1 MGSPNEMRRTT
12 VTHNSDE
19 LKAAAKGVKDTDKAG
34 SKSFGF
40 IQFAEHGKN
49 DVTNRMK
56 KAIVQKR
63 SLRKKMRSSW

>member
-1 MGSPNEMRRTT
+1 MVSTNEMRGTT

-40 IQFAEHGKN
+40 IQFKEHGKD
-49 DVTNRMK
+49 DVTNKMK
-56 KAIVQKR
+56 KQLCKER
-63 SLRKKMRSSW
+63 SLWKKMRSSW